1 MSIRTTNI
9 KIKVLAD
16 WKGIPAG
23 TIARAKSV
31 GFGCRIT
38 HGELLCEQPT
48 ANVASI
54 ESKKLLAWLDK
65 NGL

>member
-38 HGELLCEQPT
+38 DGEY
-48 ANVASI
+48 ANTEIGKAKYKVLKVLPNEI
-54 ESKKLLAWLDK
+54 P
-65 NGL
+65 